1 MKLERRQK
9 KKIVPKSAGRVAT
22 MNTALHWRGGG
33 VVMNYQNTVHMIKI
47 DTIVE
52 VIVCTYNPQLSI
64 MDSTMMVNFGCR
76 GNKR

>member
-22 MNTALHWRGGG
+22 MNTALHWRGGRCYD
-33 VVMNYQNTVHMIKI
+33 YQNTVHMIKI

-52 VIVCTYNPQLSI
+52 VLI
-64 MDSTMMVNFGCR
+64 MNCVYLQSPVEYYGQHHDGELWL
-76 GNKR
+76 